1 MGTSAT
7 LMPCARS
14 EPLTAVRKA
23 RSTTRRSIQN
33 CDGVN
38 CCEIDVTSCCAKR
51 RNDSSYASPKVW
63 YRAVILSFLS
73 WYWKEMDRLSAR
85 PSFVLVCRMPWL
97 AFFELEN
104 STCNQILNY
113 LEVT

>member
-1 MGTSAT
+1 M
-7 LMPCARS
+7 
-14 EPLTAVRKA
+14 TAVRKA

-63 YRAVILSFLS
+63 YRAVILSLLS
-73 WYWKEMDRLSAR
+73 LYWKEMESVTGWPPDDSPVSAAPER
-85 PSFVLVCRMPWL
+85 ARISFHTWSHVSHAV
-97 AFFELEN
+97 ELP
-104 STCNQILNY
+104 
-113 LEVT
+113 